1 MGVSSL
7 DTSLHVGLKK
17 SEDCCLDALRGTGL
31 AGSVYKIVP
40 FSINILPKKVI
51 SDSDQRETALQPR
64 PDELAGGDCLV
75 KLNDL
80 VIKVSGLWDEN
91 RQTYRPLAT

>member
-1 MGVSSL
+1 MDHSSPRSVQTFMCDILLLRQEL
-7 DTSLHVGLKK
+7 DV
-17 SEDCCLDALRGTGL
+17 LRGTGL

-51 SDSDQRETALQPR
+51 SDSNQRETALQPR
-64 PDELAGGDCLV
+64 PDKLAGGDCLV

-80 VIKVSGLWDEN
+80 VIKVSGLWM
-91 RQTYRPLAT
+91 RTGKPTGH